1 MKGLKAKLML
11 VSVMAS
17 MLIVGTACSSNSAV
31 KEGEDS
37 GSGSGKAIELRL
49 GHENSTNHVQHAVKT
64 AFAEEVAKATENRIN
79 YKIYPGGALGSPKES
94 YNNVSAGIMDAGW
107 GIQGYTPGKFPIHG
121 VMNLPLPEGDVT
133 AAELSV
139 VAQKLYD
146 KFPEIQKE
154 YADVQPFWFHG
165 VDPYM
170 IVTKGK
176 AVRSFEDIKGL
187 KLKTPH
193 PEGSAMLEAWGATP
207 INLPAPEMYDALQ
220 KGVIDGGVLPLSAI
234 KDFNLFDSLDYVTLG
249 NFNGNLFFMVMNKNS
264 WSKIPAEDQ
273 SIIEGMIGVPMSQKA
288 GEAYDKQAELAEK
301 EAKEKGI
308 EFITLPDEELKKFK
322 DGAKVVAENW
332 IKDTEAKGAPGQE
345 IYDEFVKLVQGGE

>member
-1 MKGLKAKLML
+1 MKNVKARLML
-11 VSVMAS
+11 VSVLVL
-17 MLIVGTACSSNSAV
+17 MLIVGTACGSSSAV
-31 KEGEDS
+31 KEGEDG
-37 GSGSGKAIELRL
+37 GSSSGKTIEFRL
-49 GHENSTNHVQHAVKT
+49 GHENSTNHVQHAVKS

-133 AAELSV
+133 AADLSV

-146 KFPEIQKE
+146 KFPEIQAE
-154 YADVQPFWFHG
+154 YADVKPFWFHG

-176 AVRSFEDIKGL
+176 AVRSFADIKGL

-234 KDFNLFDSLDYVTLG
+234 KDFNLFDSLDYVTYG

-264 WSKIPAEDQ
+264 WNKVPAEDQ
-273 SIIEGMIGVPMSQKA
+273 KIIEGMIGVPMAQKA

-301 EAKEKGI
+301 EAKEAGI

-322 DGAKVVAENW
+322 DGAKVVSENW
-332 IKDTEAKGAPGQE
+332 IKDMEAKGVPGQE
-345 IYDEFVKLVQGGE
+345 IYDEFVGLVQGGE